1 VILLLDNYDSFV
13 QNLARYLR
21 RLGHSTE
28 VVRSDA
34 IAVDAIAERNYQ
46 AIVLSPGPCTPNEA
60 GCCVEVV
67 QKLGD
72 KLPILGVC
80 LGHQVIAAALGGKVI
95 RAPWPMH
102 GRSSQVFH
110 NGTDVFRGLPSPMRV
125 GRYHSLLVEDS
136 SLPDSLSV
144 TAKTEDGLIMGL
156 CHREWPLVGVQFHP
170 ESILTEHG
178 YALLNN
184 FCEMAGLPRASLAAL
199 QSELAEESSPAKPLP
214 TGPVTF

>member
-1 VILLLDNYDSFV
+1 MILLLDNYDSFV

-28 VVRSDA
+28 VIRSDA
-34 IAVDAIAERNYQ
+34 ITVDAIAERNYQ

-95 RAPWPMH
+95 RAPRPMH

-110 NGTDVFRGLPSPMRV
+110 DGTDVFRGLPSPMSV
-125 GRYHSLLVEDS
+125 GRYHSLLVEDA
-136 SLPDSLSV
+136 SLPDSLCV
-144 TAKTEDGLIMGL
+144 TARTEDGLIMGL
-156 CHREWPLVGVQFHP
+156 CHKEWPVVGVQFHP

-184 FCEMAGLPRASLAAL
+184 FCEMAGLPNASVASL

-214 TGPVTF
+214 TRPVTF